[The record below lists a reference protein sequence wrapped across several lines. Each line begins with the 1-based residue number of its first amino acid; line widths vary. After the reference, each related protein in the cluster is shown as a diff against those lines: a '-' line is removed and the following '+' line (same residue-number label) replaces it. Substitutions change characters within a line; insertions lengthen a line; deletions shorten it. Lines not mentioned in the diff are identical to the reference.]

1 MSRDNDG
8 DHTMATTASLIASRM
23 DRIKPSPSSAASARV
38 RELQAQGRDII
49 GLTTGEPDF
58 PTPDHIKQAAV
69 RALET
74 DQTRYTNPDGTIEL
88 KTAVQGKFRREN
100 GLDYAL
106 DQIIVS
112 TGSKQ
117 SLFNALLATVE
128 EGDEVIIPAPFWVS
142 YIDMVLLA
150 GGRPVVLSCLEEHGF
165 KLQAEQLER
174 AITPRTKWVMLC
186 SPNNPS
192 GATYSREEMKALA
205 EVLLPHPKIHVISD
219 DIYEHLIYDGR
230 EFVTLAQVEP
240 RLYERT
246 LTVNGVSKAY
256 SMTGWRLGYAGG
268 PRELIKNM
276 AKLQSQSTTN
286 PSSISQFA
294 AIAALEG
301 PQGFIAER
309 SREFQHRRD
318 VVVGMLNRIPG
329 LSCRT
334 PEGAF
339 YVFPSCAGL
348 IGKRTPAG
356 ETLNNDRD
364 VILYFLDAAGVGVL
378 QGEVYGMS
386 PYFRISTASDLATLE
401 EGCRRIA
408 GAVGRLT

>member
-1 MSRDNDG
+1 
-8 DHTMATTASLIASRM
+8 MAQTASLIAERM
-23 DRIKPSPSSAASARV
+23 NRIKPSPSSAASARV
-38 RELQAQGRDII
+38 RELQAQGRDIV

-58 PTPDHIKQAAV
+58 PTPDHIKQAAI

-74 DQTRYTNPDGTIEL
+74 DQTRYTNPDGTVEL
-88 KTAVQGKFRREN
+88 KTAVQGKFKREN

-112 TGSKQ
+112 AGSKQ
-117 SLFNALLATVE
+117 SLFNALLATIE
-128 EGDEVIIPAPFWVS
+128 DGDEVIIPAPFWVS

-174 AITPRTKWVMLC
+174 ALTPRTKWVMFC

-192 GATYSREEMKALA
+192 GATYTATEMKELA
-205 EVLLPHPKIHVISD
+205 RVLLPHPKIHVISD

-230 EFVTLAQVEP
+230 TFATMAQVEP
-240 RLYERT
+240 ALYERT

-268 PRELIKNM
+268 PRELIRNM

-294 AIAALEG
+294 AIAALDG
-301 PQGFIAER
+301 PQEFIAER
-309 SREFQHRRD
+309 CRAFQHRRD
-318 VVVGMLNRIPG
+318 VVVGLLNRIPG
-329 LSCRT
+329 ISCRT

-348 IGKRTPAG
+348 MGRRTPAG
-356 ETLNNDRD
+356 DTLKNDRD
-364 VILYFLDAAGVGVL
+364 VILYFLDEAGVGVL
-378 QGEVYGMS
+378 QGDVYGMS
-386 PYFRISTASDLATLE
+386 PYFRISTASDLPMLE

-408 GAVGRLT
+408 LAVDRLSS

>member
-1 MSRDNDG
+1 MSS
-8 DHTMATTASLIASRM
+8 TAMLIAERM
-23 DRIKPSPSSAASARV
+23 HRIKPSPSSAASARV
-38 RELQAQGRDII
+38 RELQAQGRDIV

-58 PTPDHIKQAAV
+58 PTPEHIKQAAV
-69 RALET
+69 HALKT
-74 DQTRYTNPDGTIEL
+74 DQTKYTNPDGTAEC
-88 KTAVQGKFRREN
+88 KAAVQLKFKREN
-100 GLDYAL
+100 GLHYDL

-128 EGDEVIIPAPFWVS
+128 DGDEVIIPAPYWVS

-150 GGRPVVLSCLEEHGF
+150 GGRPVVVSCLEEHGF

-174 AITPRTKWVMLC
+174 AITPRTKWVMFC

-192 GATYSREEMKALA
+192 GATYSAAEMKALA
-205 EVLLPHPKIHVISD
+205 QVLLPHPKIHVVSD

-230 EFVTLAQVEP
+230 RFATMAQVAPE
-240 RLYERT
+240 LYERT

-268 PRELIKNM
+268 PKELIRNM

-286 PSSISQFA
+286 PSSISQAA
-294 AIAALEG
+294 AIAALTG
-301 PQGFIAER
+301 PQDFIATR
-309 SREFQHRRD
+309 CHEFQQRRD
-318 VVVGMLNRIPG
+318 VVVRMLNAIPG
-329 LSCRT
+329 LSCST

-339 YVFPSCAGL
+339 YVFPSCVGL
-348 IGKRTPAG
+348 IGKRTPG
-356 ETLNNDRD
+356 GQVLQNDRD
-364 VILYFLDAAGVGVL
+364 VILYFLDEAGVGVL

-386 PYFRISTASDLATLE
+386 PYFRISTASSLDTLE
-401 EGCRRIA
+401 EGCRRI
-408 GAVGRLT
+408 GNAVARLT